1 MSTWTIIH
9 FYPLEDARKCIFLE
23 AIQVPLLSVLCKR
36 GISVECRKENTQW
49 AKECSLFHVSASLFL
64 LCNICLC
71 NFIWFPK
78 NIQYCFRFFPIS
90 AVQYLPV
97 CSAPQIPSLGKHRK
111 LIRRQIS
118 ESSVPSLFGYIPFL
132 SFSTS
137 FSSCYFCPRSSL
149 FSFFFL
155 SFPPSVL
162 VLESDPVKMVY
173 WLSLTLSLRPLGEI
187 CHWKWDQTWSF
198 LKF

>member
-1 MSTWTIIH
+1 MCTWTIIH

-71 NFIWFPK
+71 NFIWFPE

-137 FSSCYFCPRSSL
+137 FSAATSVHVALYFL
-149 FSFFFL
+149 FFPFF
-155 SFPPSVL
+155 SPISI
-162 VLESDPVKMVY
+162 SI
-173 WLSLTLSLRPLGEI
+173 R
-187 CHWKWDQTWSF
+187 KWPCKNG
-198 LKF
+198 LLA